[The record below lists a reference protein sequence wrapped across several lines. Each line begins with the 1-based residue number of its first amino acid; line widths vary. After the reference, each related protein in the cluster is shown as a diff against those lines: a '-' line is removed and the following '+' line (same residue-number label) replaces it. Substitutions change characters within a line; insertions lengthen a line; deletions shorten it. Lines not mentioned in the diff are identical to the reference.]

1 MSKLGKIFL
10 YIAVAGALADIVG
23 AILSY
28 NKFGTDK
35 SNIALAKQNL
45 AAEKSQVDSANKA
58 AKEALDAR
66 NTAQGELSDANAKI
80 DGLQTQLV
88 SAQKDLTDAQVA
100 LKKATEDAQVAE
112 QQLQTLQ
119 GKYDTQNEAYKKA
132 AADLLASQDEQQ
144 LLQTQVNDSV
154 AQISELKNDLLNMNH
169 SYIPPGVSGKVT
181 FVNHAWNFV
190 VLNVGLSNGV
200 VPNGQLI
207 VYRGRDFL
215 GRVKVTSA
223 ETSSCVA
230 DIMPDA
236 KADIQVGDD
245 VLN

>member
-1 MSKLGKIFL
+1 MYVAI
-10 YIAVAGALADIVG
+10 AGAVLDIIA

-35 SNIALAKQNL
+35 SNIASANQKYKTEL
-45 AAEKSQVDSANKA
+45 SQVDAAKKA
-58 AKEALDAR
+58 AEDAKQAQV
-66 NTAQGELSDANAKI
+66 TVQGELNDANTKI
-80 DGLQTQLV
+80 DQLQTQLTSV
-88 SAQKDLTDAQVA
+88 QKDYTDASVA
-100 LKKATEDAQVAE
+100 LKKAQEDSQVAE

-119 GKYDTQNEAYKKA
+119 GKFDTQSAEYKKA
-132 AADLLASQDEQQ
+132 AADLLASQDEQKI
-144 LLQTQVNDSV
+144 LQDQVNDSV
-154 AQISELKNDLLNMNH
+154 AQITELKNDLQNMNH

-181 FVNHAWNFV
+181 FVNRAWNFV